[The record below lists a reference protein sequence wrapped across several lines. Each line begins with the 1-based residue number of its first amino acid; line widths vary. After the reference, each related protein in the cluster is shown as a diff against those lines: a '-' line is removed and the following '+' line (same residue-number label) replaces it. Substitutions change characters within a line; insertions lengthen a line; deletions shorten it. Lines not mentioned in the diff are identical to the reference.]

1 MVQNGPVRFFLFNT
15 DINFTRQFY
24 PIIIINLAYLGW
36 FAALVVARRYLLSRG
51 LMEEEK
57 PFFHRAV
64 DNIVCRPINYIDQ
77 IWRYQFLATI
87 WFCFLQF
94 YNLKYPSGS
103 DRSEALNAAL
113 CILSLIATLAWPA
126 FLGFYSRKYYYE
138 NEYSDYLYKF

>member
-1 MVQNGPVRFFLFNT
+1 MGNMVQNGPVRFFLFNT

-24 PIIIINLAYLGW
+24 PIIIINIAYLGW
-36 FAALVVARRYLLSRG
+36 FAALVVARRFLLRRG
-51 LMEEEK
+51 LMDEEK
-57 PFFHRAV
+57 PFLHRVV

-103 DRSEALNAAL
+103 DHN
-113 CILSLIATLAWPA
+113 
-126 FLGFYSRKYYYE
+126 
-138 NEYSDYLYKF
+138 